1 MQTKITGLVAAT
13 FTPFHPD
20 GSVDLSKIP
29 AIVEHLEQSGCV
41 GLYINGS
48 TGEGSSLTIKERRQ
62 LAEAYLNAARGHL
75 TTIVQVGTNSTRESC
90 ALAAHASEHGAD
102 AISATPPS
110 YFKPADAETLVGCV
124 AEIAGGA
131 PELPFYYYHIPT
143 MTGVSVNMEDFL
155 RCAGDRIP
163 NLAGIKF
170 CSSVMHE
177 MRRCMTYE
185 DGRFEMFAAWDEMLL
200 SGLVTGAKGA
210 VGSTYNFAAPIYLNM
225 IKAFNSG
232 DMETARLWQDRA
244 LEMLDRIFANCG
256 RAGLKG
262 MMSIIGIDCGPQ
274 RLPIASA
281 TPTQLNQLKGK
292 MNEIGFFEWIQR

>member
-1 MQTKITGLVAAT
+1 MHTNITGLVAAT

-29 AIVEHLEQSGCV
+29 AIVNHLEQSGCV

-48 TGEGSSLTIKERRQ
+48 TGEGSSLTIAERRQ
-62 LAEAYLNAARGHL
+62 LAETYLDAARDRL
-75 TTIVQVGTNSTRESC
+75 ITIVQVGTNSTRESSG
-90 ALAAHASEHGAD
+90 LAEHAAQLGAD

-110 YFKPADAETLVGCV
+110 YFKPADAEALVGCV
-124 AEIAGGA
+124 AEIAAGA

-143 MTGVSVNMEDFL
+143 MTGVTVNMEDFL
-155 RCAGDRIP
+155 RCAGDRIS

-177 MRRCMTYE
+177 MRRCMTLE
-185 DGRFEMFAAWDEMLL
+185 NGRFEMFAAWDEMLL

-225 IKAFNSG
+225 IEAFNNG
-232 DMETARLWQDRA
+232 EMETARLWQDRA
-244 LEMLDRIFANCG
+244 LEMLDRIFATCG

-262 MMSIIGIDCGPQ
+262 MMSITGIDCGPQ
-274 RLPIASA
+274 RLPIANA
-281 TPTQLNQLKGK
+281 TPAQLTQLKK
-292 MNEIGFFEWIQR
+292 EMDEIGFFEWIQE